1 MRDNSVAFNVIFILP
16 SAGRN
21 DGFKEYQPRDELLYT
36 KFCRGRLHSRNVIA
50 RRPFCGEDGID
61 GYVGNYPF
69 VCQPGAHS
77 AIGQICLYKR
87 GSDSFNQSEGFAYIY
102 AKTQLFFT
110 LVPNIYICAFSQHP
124 GLHIAFL
131 EQSG

>member
-1 MRDNSVAFNVIFILP
+1 MSKTDAYECR
-16 SAGRN
+16 AGTA
-21 DGFKEYQPRDELLYT
+21 QPRKKLSPAFAT
-36 KFCRGRLHSRNVIA
+36 FVSFKGVTRV
-50 RRPFCGEDGID
+50 RREGSCPQEEEKSGNQVEDWAHHRS
-61 GYVGNYPF
+61 YPF

-110 LVPNIYICAFSQHP
+110 LAPNIYICAFSQHP